1 MTLLIVITA
10 PLFAQCDWNSDGQLD
25 IMDVVGTVD
34 CILTAG
40 CWGSNIYG
48 CIDPAASNYDQ
59 TATIDDCSCEYD
71 DFVVCGDTFTDYD
84 GNVYET
90 VQIGNQCW
98 MAENLKVTHYNDG
111 TPIPT
116 GYSVNDW
123 VNLSTG
129 AYAVYPANND
139 AASIATCGGDCAS
152 VYGNLYN
159 WHAVDTGNLAPAGWH
174 VPTDEEWMELE
185 MALGMSESE
194 AQDAGYRGT
203 DQGSQLAGNADL
215 WNSGNL
221 ENDPEFG
228 ASGFDAL
235 PGGYRSYYLG
245 GYYYGVGFDAYFW
258 SSTESNNASA
268 WNRRL
273 HYGYSEVDRS
283 YSNKKNGFA
292 ARLVRD

>member
-1 MTLLIVITA
+1 MTLLIVITT
-10 PLFAQCDWNSDGQLD
+10 PIFAQCDWNSDGQLD
-25 IMDVVGTVD
+25 IMDVVGTVN
-34 CILTAG
+34 CILTPG

-174 VPTDEEWMELE
+174 IPTDNEWTELE
-185 MALGMSESE
+185 DFITNDGNSGIE
-194 AQDAGYRGT
+194 
-203 DQGSQLAGNADL
+203 GNALKEVGYAHWD
-215 WNSGNL
+215 
-221 ENDPEFG
+221 NDGDPNHLGLDIYDFT
-228 ASGFDAL
+228 AL
-235 PGGYRSYYLG
+235 PGGYRDVYN
-245 GYYYGVGFDAYFW
+245 GYYGSMGYNACFW
-258 SSTESNNASA
+258 SSTEGNSNDA
-268 WNRRL
+268 WYRELSCYYSGVNR
-273 HYGYSEVDRS
+273 YYV
-283 YSNKKNGFA
+283 NKKYGFA

>member
-1 MTLLIVITA
+1 MTLLIVITT
-10 PLFAQCDWNSDGQLD
+10 PIFAQCDWNGDGQLD
-25 IMDVVGTVD
+25 IMDVVGTVN
-34 CILTAG
+34 CILTPG

-174 VPTDEEWMELE
+174 IPTDNEWTELE
-185 MALGMSESE
+185 DFITNDGNSGIE
-194 AQDAGYRGT
+194 
-203 DQGSQLAGNADL
+203 GNALKEVGYAHWD
-215 WNSGNL
+215 
-221 ENDPEFG
+221 NDGDPNHLGLDIYDFT
-228 ASGFDAL
+228 AL
-235 PGGYRSYYLG
+235 PGGYLG
-245 GYYYGVGFDAYFW
+245 GAGYDYMGSYGFFW
-258 SSTESNNASA
+258 SSTEISSGSA
-268 WNRRL
+268 WSRVLDYN
-273 HYGYSEVDRS
+273 YSDVYRNNGSKE
-283 YSNKKNGFA
+283 YGFA